1 MQFQYFVLFFEG
13 FLPVV
18 NRLLRSGS
26 NYTKMC
32 DTYSLHITS
41 FPWSRCN
48 VFTLRAPIDPS
59 RDENFKTYLDSQDLI
74 VLLGTKK
81 QY

>member
-1 MQFQYFVLFFEG
+1 
-13 FLPVV
+13 
-18 NRLLRSGS
+18 
-26 NYTKMC
+26 MC
-32 DTYSLHITS
+32 DTYSLRITS
-41 FPWSRCN
+41 FPWIRCN

-59 RDENFKTYLDSQDLI
+59 RDENLKTYLDSQDLI